1 MEELRKEV
9 SDYIKDN
16 NTINNALY
24 NGILLEVFYSFEEN
38 ELKTM
43 SLADLTSITDKVYDN
58 EYLGEVLQECI
69 YVAKENY

>member
-1 MEELRKEV
+1 MEELHKEV
-9 SDYIKDN
+9 FDYIKDN

-38 ELKTM
+38 DLKTM
-43 SLADLTSITDKVYDN
+43 SLADLTSIADKVYDN

-69 YVAKENY
+69 YVAKEN